1 MRRFA
6 ALRRALDETPRSPA
20 DEALLAAYFREAPP
34 EDAAWGLR
42 FLLGPRPKR
51 AVAPP
56 KLRDWAAAEAGIPR
70 WLLDASH
77 EVVGDLAETVSHLLD
92 GREEPRDWPL
102 HRLVE
107 ERLAPLAG
115 APDPAKR
122 ELLRLAWRE
131 LPAEQRVVWNK
142 LVSGTLRPGV
152 RKGVVARSLAAAGR
166 DPAELAQRLSVDG
179 SRAFDFV
186 AGLEVEPADVE
197 VEDAREEPRPPE
209 LRTVEAV
216 LLYAER
222 GQDGRGTHYTHLT
235 LAVWS
240 GDGQL
245 VPIAKVDAAL
255 PQAEIVELDRWV
267 RRHIAERFGPV
278 RQVQPELVFE
288 LAFEG
293 VQPSG
298 RHKSGLALRS
308 PRVTGWLRDRTAERA
323 ATLASLHALL
333 D

>member
-6 ALRRALDETPRSPA
+6 ALWRALDETPRSPA

-56 KLRDWAAAEAGIPR
+56 KLREWAAAEAGIPR

-92 GREEPRDWPL
+92 GREEPREWPL
-102 HRLVE
+102 HRLVA

-115 APDPAKR
+115 AADAEKG

-131 LPAEQRVVWNK
+131 LPGEQRVVWNK
-142 LVSGTLRPGV
+142 LVSGTLRVGV
-152 RKGVVARSLAAAGR
+152 RKGVVARALAAAGR

-179 SRAFDFV
+179 SRVFDFA
-186 AGLEVEPADVE
+186 AGLEVEPEDVE
-197 VEDAREEPRPPE
+197 RVEDAREERPPPAP
-209 LRTVEAV
+209 RTVEAV

-240 GDGQL
+240 GDQL
-245 VPIAKVDAAL
+245 VPVAKVDCAL
-255 PQAEIVELDRWV
+255 PQAEIAELDRWV

-278 RQVQPELVFE
+278 RQVHPELVFE
-288 LAFEG
+288 LAFDG

-298 RHKSGLALRS
+298 RHKSGLVLSA
-308 PRVTGWLRDRTAERA
+308 PRVTGWLRERRAEQA

>member
-6 ALRRALDETPRSPA
+6 ALWRALDETPRSAA

-51 AVAPP
+51 AMAPP
-56 KLRDWAAAEAGIPR
+56 KLREWAAAEAGIPR

-77 EVVGDLAETVSHLLD
+77 EVVGDLAETVSHMLD
-92 GREEPRDWPL
+92 AREEPREWPL
-102 HRLVE
+102 HRLVA

-115 APDPAKR
+115 AGDAEKR

-131 LPAEQRVVWNK
+131 LPGEQRVVWNK
-142 LVSGTLRPGV
+142 LVSGTLRVGV
-152 RKGVVARSLAAAGR
+152 RKGVVARALAAAGR

-179 SRAFDFV
+179 SRVFDFA
-186 AGLEVEPADVE
+186 AGLEVEPEVVE
-197 VEDAREEPRPPE
+197 RAAAVDEEPPAE
-209 LRTVEAV
+209 SRTVEAV

-222 GQDGRGTHYTHLT
+222 GQEGRGTHYTHLT
-235 LAVWS
+235 LALWS
-240 GDGQL
+240 GDDQL
-245 VPIAKVDAAL
+245 VPVAKVDCAL
-255 PQAEIVELDRWV
+255 PHAEILELDRWV

-278 RQVQPELVFE
+278 RQVHPELVFE
-288 LAFEG
+288 LTFEG

-298 RHKSGLALRS
+298 RHKSGIVLRS
-308 PRVTGWLRDRTAERA
+308 PRVARWLRDRTAAQA